1 MKLINN
7 TENNSH
13 YDVMMAVAKES
24 DELIIASPFCF
35 NDFRPF
41 TDDLASNS
49 GIRSVTFI
57 TTLKQDELLSKIEA
71 LMSFSIEMTAH
82 MIDWK
87 IYIDNRLH
95 GKVYIFRKSGDYAG
109 AIITSANITT
119 KGQKTNHEWGCLTRE
134 KNQIESLHRQLVYD
148 TEYEADRNQLEMIMK
163 RVEDYKQNHEI
174 PGQVQIPDIDIDDIV
189 NPIDISAGTRFFIKP
204 VGYTGH
210 KIYDGDYSNE
220 DEQYFSKRRPQSV
233 RKGDILIAYGV
244 GSRKI
249 ISAFQVLS
257 GPYNTGK
264 PDDRWPWYFEVR
276 NLTPELGRNWPYKNL
291 FITDIVRKY
300 VEASDQPV
308 TENGGKNLNGLR
320 YGSDKIQLTDEFG
333 RYLFQKVCKENRE

>member
-95 GKVYIFRKSGDYAG
+95 GKVYIFRKF
-109 AIITSANITT
+109 TRH
-119 KGQKTNHEWGCLTRE
+119 KTLPLKW
-134 KNQIESLHRQLVYD
+134 
-148 TEYEADRNQLEMIMK
+148 
-163 RVEDYKQNHEI
+163 
-174 PGQVQIPDIDIDDIV
+174 
-189 NPIDISAGTRFFIKP
+189 
-204 VGYTGH
+204 
-210 KIYDGDYSNE
+210 
-220 DEQYFSKRRPQSV
+220 
-233 RKGDILIAYGV
+233 
-244 GSRKI
+244 
-249 ISAFQVLS
+249 
-257 GPYNTGK
+257 
-264 PDDRWPWYFEVR
+264 
-276 NLTPELGRNWPYKNL
+276 
-291 FITDIVRKY
+291 
-300 VEASDQPV
+300 
-308 TENGGKNLNGLR
+308 
-320 YGSDKIQLTDEFG
+320 
-333 RYLFQKVCKENRE
+333 